1 MPRAKIGVQ
10 SMRIGNSDSVYILSH
25 RLAFVAWR
33 THRFSERQRI
43 RTLDTLKANEKANV
57 VYRVTTLVYTGITG
71 TVNVSDQHG
80 NTYTAHHTD
89 LIRV

>member
-1 MPRAKIGVQ
+1 
-10 SMRIGNSDSVYILSH
+10 MRVGDSDVVYILSH

-33 THRFSERQRI
+33 TYKFSERKRI
-43 RTLDTLKANEKANV
+43 RALDELKANEQKNA
-57 VYRVTTLVYTGITG
+57 VYKVSTTFYTGITG
-71 TVNVSDQHG
+71 TVQVRDQSG